1 MFDYYVVQV
10 SKDKQE
16 FAMAITSLSDSI
28 GISISGFLAIPLHNL
43 ICQLPKWEIYKIS
56 IYFINYIIFY
66 FIRVYIYVIRVYI
79 FLI

>member
-1 MFDYYVVQV
+1 MFDYYVLQV

-43 ICQLPKWEIYKIS
+43 ICQLPK
-56 IYFINYIIFY
+56 
-66 FIRVYIYVIRVYI
+66 
-79 FLI
+79 